1 MSGTIT
7 ASQAIYS
14 SDRNLKN
21 NIKDVEYKMV
31 DDAHNVRIKQ
41 FNFKSEPENLVVG
54 VIAQEVEEH
63 NLGDFVYVKED
74 GNRAVDYTSLMMLKI
89 KYLENENEYLK
100 AQMAEM
106 RLRMENLENKINN
119 Q

>member
-1 MSGTIT
+1 VTGTIT
-7 ASQAIYS
+7 ATQAIYS

-74 GNRAVDYTSLMMLKI
+74 GNRAVHYTSLMMLKI